1 MSSESWSERSRI
13 LSSAG
18 LVVLGSKTKDKLEKL
33 TSILPLI
40 EAAHASGVV
49 LLDSNTID
57 NLLSLVPNVLLNE
70 DSIPTRKLEQ
80 STLAKL
86 DNPSPIGRIIATPQP
101 QLEVA
106 PGLMVYRISAN
117 MIFQWMQEK

>member
-1 MSSESWSERSRI
+1 M
-13 LSSAG
+13 L
-18 LVVLGSKTKDKLEKL
+18 L
-33 TSILPLI
+33 
-40 EAAHASGVV
+40 GVV

-86 DNPSPIGRIIATPQP
+86 DNPSPIGRIIAN
-101 QLEVA
+101 
-106 PGLMVYRISAN
+106 SATHN
-117 MIFQWMQEK
+117 